1 MKSLLLLVSLL
12 LLTGCAAP
20 AAPTEAAAQPTT
32 LPPQTTQPPSPLPAQ
47 APTEPPDPVET
58 VLDSLNLEQRVGQ
71 LFLAR
76 CQDETARQDIAAL
89 HLGGLIFFAQD
100 FEFRTPDTFRIAV
113 RGYQEAAEVP
123 LLLAVDEEGGTVNRI
138 SRFPD
143 FRAAPFPSPRDAFA
157 QGGMDQVL
165 ALEAE
170 KSQLLASLGLN
181 MNMAPVCDMAD
192 DPAAFLYRRSL
203 GQDAAVTSEFVSRTV
218 ETMASSG
225 VASVLKH
232 FPGYGNNTDTHTG
245 IAVDRRTLEDLTSRD
260 LQPFAAGI
268 SAGCDAILVSH
279 TIVQALDPELPASLS
294 PEVHR
299 YLREDMGFDG
309 VIVTDDLVMQAITDQ
324 YGAGEAAVMAVLAGN
339 DLLCSTDYAV
349 QYQAVLDGVYTGRI
363 GIDVLN
369 NAVRRVLTLKQALG
383 LLSE

>member
-1 MKSLLLLVSLL
+1 MKKLLFLCSLL

-20 AAPTEAAAQPTT
+20 ASPTKPETQTAPPSQTQPPQPTT
-32 LPPQTTQPPSPLPAQ
+32 V
-47 APTEPPDPVET
+47 PTEPPDPVE
-58 VLDSLNLEQRVGQ
+58 VLLDSLTLEERVGQ

-76 CQDETARQDIAAL
+76 CKDETALADIAAY
-89 HLGGLIFFAQD
+89 HLGGLILFGQD
-100 FEFRTPDTFRIAV
+100 FEFRTPNTFRFTAQS
-113 RGYQEAAEVP
+113 YQNAAKVP
-123 LLLAVDEEGGTVNRI
+123 LLLAVDEEGGTVTRI

-143 FRAAPFPSPRDAFA
+143 FRESPFPSPRDAYA
-157 QGGMDQVL
+157 QGGMEQVL

-170 KSQLLASLGLN
+170 KSQLLRSLGLN

-192 DPAAFLYRRSL
+192 NPAAFLYRRSL
-203 GQDAAVTSEFVSRTV
+203 GLDAAGTSDFVSRTV
-218 ETMASSG
+218 EVMAQSG

-232 FPGYGNNTDTHTG
+232 FPGYGNNADTHTG
-245 IAVDRRTLEDLTSRD
+245 IAMDKRTLEELSSRD
-260 LQPFAAGI
+260 LMPFAAGI
-268 SAGCDAILVSH
+268 AAGCDAILVSH
-279 TIVQALDPELPASLS
+279 TIVEAFDPELPASLS

-309 VIVTDDLVMQAITDQ
+309 VIVTDDLVMQAITDR
-324 YGAGEAAVMAVLAGN
+324 YGAGEAAVLAVLAGN
-339 DLLCSTDYAV
+339 DLLCSTDYAL

-369 NAVRRVLTLKQALG
+369 NAARRVLTLKQELG